1 MAKETSGLIMEYS
14 SLYRNF
20 NKIRIAVI
28 RKSSSVK
35 LQIFVNT

>member
-20 NKIRIAVI
+20 NKIRMAVI
-28 RKSSSVK
+28 RKSPSVK
-35 LQIFVNT
+35 LQILVNA